1 MIRFWHNSILSA
13 PPSQAAF
20 ADSKESAHIS
30 NLNFFILLSFPLPL
44 MYKGIYILYT
54 KGNFSILLWNFF
66 PFFSRKTHEK
76 TGPQPCFSHF
86 PLFQTVLSRQLQCTI
101 FTFFVITCLTVHL
114 RRCHQSAQPLFS
126 LSSILVMLSRV
137 IPRVD
142 ILWRKAEVPGAR
154 IPASPRMIR
163 PVLNPITNR

>member
-1 MIRFWHNSILSA
+1 MRHFSAGLYFLS
-13 PPSQAAF
+13 
-20 ADSKESAHIS
+20 H
-30 NLNFFILLSFPLPL
+30 
-44 MYKGIYILYT
+44 Y
-54 KGNFSILLWNFF
+54 F
-66 PFFSRKTHEK
+66 PFPRPQCTRKYTSYTLREISPYYYAIFSPFFQEKPMKK

-126 LSSILVMLSRV
+126 LSSILVILSRV
-137 IPRVD
+137 IPSVD